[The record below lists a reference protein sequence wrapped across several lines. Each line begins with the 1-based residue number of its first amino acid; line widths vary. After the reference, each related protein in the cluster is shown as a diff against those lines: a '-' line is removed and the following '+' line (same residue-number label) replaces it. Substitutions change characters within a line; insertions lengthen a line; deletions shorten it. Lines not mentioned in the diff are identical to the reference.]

1 MLELRPSCENCNKDL
16 PVDSTDAMICS
27 YECTFCKAC
36 VETVLNHICPN
47 CSGNFS
53 LRPIRP
59 QADLKRN
66 PASSKRIYKPLVT

>member
-1 MLELRPSCENCNKDL
+1 MLELRPSCENCDKDL

-47 CSGNFS
+47 CNGNFS

-66 PASSKRIYKPLVT
+66 PPSSKRIYKPLE